1 MQDWI
6 IYVLEHFGYIGAFLM
21 MLVENIFPPIPS
33 EAILAFGGFLTTGT
47 ELSSA
52 GLVAATTA
60 GSVTGAAILY
70 KIGRELGIRK
80 IEGVI
85 SKWGR
90 LIRLKK
96 EDLHNAKGWFTR
108 YGYWTVF
115 FCRMIPIVRSLISI
129 PAGMAKMKFGIF
141 LLLTAAGTLIWN
153 MILIHIGVALGES
166 WEEILNFMEAYSLA
180 AYVILGLLIVI
191 FIIRWIRRRDKNK

>member
-6 IYVLEHFGYIGAFLM
+6 IYVLERFGYIGAFLM
-21 MLVENIFPPIPS
+21 MMLENIFPPIPS
-33 EAILAFGGFLTTGT
+33 EAILAFGGFITTETG
-47 ELSSA
+47 LSAA

-60 GSVTGAAILY
+60 GSVTGAAVLY
-70 KIGRELGIRK
+70 KTGRELGTKK
-80 IEGVI
+80 IEGMI

-96 EDLHNAKGWFTR
+96 EDLHNAKGWFMR

-129 PAGMAKMKFGIF
+129 PAGMARMKFGAF

-153 MILIHIGVALGES
+153 LVLIRIGIALGES
-166 WEEILNFMEAYSLA
+166 WEEILHFMEAYSLV
-180 AYVILGLLIVI
+180 AYVILGLLAVV
-191 FIIRWIRRRDKNK
+191 FMIRRVRRRDRSK

>member
-1 MQDWI
+1 MQEWI
-6 IYVLEHFGYIGAFLM
+6 IYVLERFGYIGAFLM
-21 MLVENIFPPIPS
+21 MLLENVFPPIPS
-33 EAILAFGGFLTTGT
+33 EAILAFGGFMTTET
-47 ELSSA
+47 ELNAA

-60 GSVTGAAILY
+60 GSVAGAVVLY
-70 KIGRELGIRK
+70 KIGRELGAKK
-80 IEGVI
+80 IEGII

-129 PAGMAKMKFGIF
+129 PAGMARMRFGVF
-141 LLLTAAGTLIWN
+141 LLLTTAGTLIWN
-153 MILIHIGVALGES
+153 LLLIRIGVALGES
-166 WEEILNFMEAYSLA
+166 WEEILHFMEAYSVVT
-180 AYVILGLLIVI
+180 YVILGLLVVL
-191 FIIRWIRRRDKNK
+191 FIIRWVRKRDKSK

>member
-1 MQDWI
+1 MQEWI
-6 IYVLEHFGYIGAFLM
+6 IYVLERFGYIGAFLM
-21 MLVENIFPPIPS
+21 MLLENVFPPIPS
-33 EAILAFGGFLTTGT
+33 EAILAFGGFMTTET
-47 ELSSA
+47 ELNAA

-60 GSVTGAAILY
+60 GSVAGAVVLY
-70 KIGRELGIRK
+70 KIGRELGAKK
-80 IEGVI
+80 IEGII

-129 PAGMAKMKFGIF
+129 PAGMARMRFGVF
-141 LLLTAAGTLIWN
+141 MLLTTAGTLIWN
-153 MILIHIGVALGES
+153 LLLIRIGVALGES
-166 WEEILNFMEAYSLA
+166 WEEILHFMEAYSVVT
-180 AYVILGLLIVI
+180 YVILGLLVVL
-191 FIIRWIRRRDKNK
+191 FIIRWVRKRDKSK